1 MQVFGIVGWKNNG
14 KTTLVERLIA
24 NLCQRGYLVSS
35 VKHAHH
41 NVDVDEPGRDSYR
54 HRMAGA
60 KETMLATGN
69 RWALM
74 HENRGEETPPLAELL
89 LRFEP
94 CDLVIIEGYK
104 GEQHAKL
111 EVVRELNHRGLLQQ
125 QVPNVVAIATDR
137 QNLDTKAP
145 LLNLNDIDAIA
156 DFIVEHTGIANNKA
170 VQETATNDCYHLS
183 QGLLSAQHA
192 WDSMRKLAHTQVD
205 SEDRPLGACH
215 GLRLAKAVASP
226 HDSPRFN
233 NVAVDGWAV
242 NYADLAAHNFQLT
255 AMTGE
260 ANAGGNN
267 RTSLVAGKCL
277 RVFTGAPLPAG
288 ADTIVMQ
295 EDAICVAGLVT
306 FPRNCKANSNWRS
319 QGEDVAQG
327 DIIIQPGQRLR
338 PQDIGIAAAAGI
350 AQLTVYQP
358 VKVALFST
366 GNEVHEL
373 GTELPADGIYDVNRY
388 MLKALYESLHCQV
401 TDLGILEDDYDTIKQ
416 ALQQASTDHQLIV
429 TSGGASTGKHDHIA
443 QVLQELGQVHA
454 WRVAIKPGRP
464 LAFGQLGQAL
474 FLGLPGNPVAAN
486 VCSLMFG
493 QPLINAIGGGPW
505 QHPQCYPQ
513 TLGFEVNKKAGRR
526 EWLRVYR
533 EQQADGS
540 YLLKRSASHGSGILT
555 SLTKADG
562 LVEVDEATSYLPN
575 GAQVSFLPFA
585 SFTD

>member
-24 NLCQRGYLVSS
+24 KLCQRSYLVSS

-54 HRMAGA
+54 HRAAGA

-74 HENRGEETPPLAELL
+74 HENRGEETPPLEELL

-137 QNLDTKAP
+137 QDLNTKAP
-145 LLNLNDIDAIA
+145 LLDLNDIDAIA
-156 DFIVEHTGIANNKA
+156 DFVVEHTGIANKKA
-170 VQETATNDCYHLS
+170 AQEEVTNDCYHVS
-183 QGLLSAQHA
+183 QGLLPAQHV
-192 WDSMRKLAHTQVD
+192 WDSMRKLAQTQVT
-205 SEDRPLGACH
+205 SEQRSLGECH
-215 GLRLAKAVASP
+215 GLRLAKAVTSP

-242 NYADLAAHNFQLT
+242 KYADLAANNFQLT
-255 AMTGE
+255 AMAGE
-260 ANAGGNN
+260 ANAGGNSQ
-267 RTSLVAGKCL
+267 TSLDDSKCL
-277 RVFTGAPLPAG
+277 RVFTGARLPVG

-295 EDAICVAGLVT
+295 EDVQTDAGVIT
-306 FPRNCKANSNWRS
+306 FPHNTKANSNWRS

-327 DIIIQPGQRLR
+327 DIIIKQGQRLR

-350 AQLTVYQP
+350 AKLNVYQP

-388 MLKALYESLHCQV
+388 MLKALYESMHCQV

-416 ALQQASTDHQLIV
+416 ALQQASSNHQLIV
-429 TSGGASTGKHDHIA
+429 TSGGASTGNHDHIA
-443 QVLQELGQVHA
+443 QVLAELGQVHA

-493 QPLINAIGGGPW
+493 QPLINAIGGGTW

-513 TLGFEVNKKAGRR
+513 TLGFEVTKKAGRR

-540 YLLKRSASHGSGILT
+540 YLLKRSASHDSGILT

-562 LVEVDEATSYLPN
+562 LVEVDETTQYLAN
-575 GAQVSFLPFA
+575 GAQVNFLPFA
-585 SFTD
+585 SFAD

>member
-1 MQVFGIVGWKNNG
+1 MSLVPTTNNTLGVDYWNNFESSHGPGGESDEDGYYYTWDAAMNVCPSGW
-14 KTTLVERLIA
+14 RLPSDNDWKVLEGHLGMTSAQQNA
-24 NLCQRGYLVSS
+24 NDYRGT
-35 VKHAHH
+35 
-41 NVDVDEPGRDSYR
+41 D
-54 HRMAGA
+54 
-60 KETMLATGN
+60 
-69 RWALM
+69 
-74 HENRGEETPPLAELL
+74 
-89 LRFEP
+89 
-94 CDLVIIEGYK
+94 DLVIIEGYK

-125 QVPNVVAIATDR
+125 VPNVVAIATDR
-137 QNLDTKAP
+137 QDLDTQAP
-145 LLNLNDIDAIA
+145 LLDLNDIDAIA
-156 DFIVEHTGIANNKA
+156 DFIVEHTGLTNSN
-170 VQETATNDCYHLS
+170 TALEEVTNDCYHVS
-183 QGLLSAQHA
+183 QGLLPAQHV
-192 WDSMRKLAHTQVD
+192 WDAMRKLAHTNVTSQQ
-205 SEDRPLGACH
+205 RPLGECH
-215 GLRLAKAVASP
+215 GLRLAQAVTSP

-242 NYADLAAHNFQLT
+242 RYADLATNNFQLA
-255 AMTGE
+255 AMPGE

-267 RTSLVAGKCL
+267 QLSLEAGKCL
-277 RVFTGAPLPAG
+277 RVFTGARLPVG

-295 EDAICVAGLVT
+295 EDVQTDAGVVT
-306 FPRNCKANSNWRS
+306 FPNDTKANSNWRS

-327 DIIIQPGQRLR
+327 DVIIKQGQRLR

-350 AQLTVYQP
+350 AKLNVYQP

-388 MLKALYESLHCQV
+388 MLKALYESMHCQV

-416 ALQQASTDHQLIV
+416 ALQQASSDHQLIV
-429 TSGGASTGKHDHIA
+429 TSGGASTGNHDHIA
-443 QVLQELGQVHA
+443 QVLAELGQVHA

-493 QPLINAIGGGPW
+493 QPLINAIGGGKW

-513 TLGFEVNKKAGRR
+513 TLGFEVTKKAGRR

-540 YLLKRSASHGSGILT
+540 YLLQRSASHGSGILT

-575 GAQVSFLPFA
+575 GALVNFFPFS

>member
-24 NLCQRGYLVSS
+24 NLCQRGYIVSS

-54 HRMAGA
+54 HRAAGA

-74 HENRGEETPPLAELL
+74 HENRGQETPPLDELF

-137 QNLDTKAP
+137 QDLDTQAP
-145 LLNLNDIDAIA
+145 LLDLNDIDAIA
-156 DFIVEHTGIANNKA
+156 DFVIQHTGLTNQNTEE
-170 VQETATNDCYHLS
+170 VTNDCYHAN
-183 QGLLSAQHA
+183 QGLLPAQHV
-192 WDSMRKLAHTQVD
+192 WDAMRKLAHTNVE
-205 SEDRPLGACH
+205 SETRPLGQCH
-215 GLRLAKAVASP
+215 GLRLATAVTSP

-242 NYADLAAHNFQLT
+242 NYADLAAHNFQLI
-255 AMTGE
+255 AMAGE

-267 RTSLVAGKCL
+267 LTSLEAGKCL
-277 RVFTGAPLPAG
+277 RVFTGARLPAG
-288 ADTIVMQ
+288 ANTIVMQ
-295 EDAICVAGLVT
+295 EDVTIDTDIVT
-306 FPRNCKANSNWRS
+306 FPSDCKANSNWRS
-319 QGEDVAQG
+319 QGEDTAQG
-327 DIIIQPGQRLR
+327 DIIIQQGQRLR

-350 AQLTVYQP
+350 AKLEVYRP

-366 GNEVHEL
+366 GNEVYEL
-373 GTELPADGIYDVNRY
+373 GAELPADGIYDVNRY
-388 MLKALYESLHCQV
+388 MLKALYENLHCQV
-401 TDLGILEDDYDTIKQ
+401 TDLGILADDYDTIKQ

-429 TSGGASTGKHDHIA
+429 TSGGASTGNHDHIA
-443 QVLQELGQVHA
+443 QVLEELGQVHA

-493 QPLINAIGGGPW
+493 QALTNAIGGGKW
-505 QHPQCYPQ
+505 QHPQSYPQ
-513 TLGFEVNKKAGRR
+513 TLGFEMKKKAGRR

-533 EQQADGS
+533 EQQTDGS
-540 YLLKRSASHGSGILT
+540 YLLQRSASHGSGILT

-562 LVEVDEATSYLPN
+562 LLEVDEATSYLPN
-575 GAQVSFLPFA
+575 GAQVNFLPFS
-585 SFTD
+585 SFAD